1 MDKKWRRQL
10 GTYRRAF
17 LGAVTA
23 LTLSAQIS
31 NAAQDVEFY
40 QAHPVTIIVGTTAGE
55 VYSNYARIISKYLPK
70 HVSGLSN
77 AIVINMPGAGGL
89 TAANHLYN
97 VAPQDGSTIGTFSR
111 AILKQP
117 LLDTSGIKFDVTKF
131 KWIGSPA
138 QEVGVTFSWH
148 TTSIKTIQDVQKESM
163 LVGAIGAGG
172 DSQVI
177 PFVLNSVLRTQFKV
191 VKGYAGSAEYLLAIE
206 RGELQGSAITS
217 WVGGIKSARPQWV
230 NEHKI
235 NVLLQLG
242 QHGRAELQGVPLA
255 IDLATNESDKKL
267 LELMLATQ
275 TVAYPYVAPPNIP
288 INKFQIFRDAFD
300 SMMRDEEFLKTAA
313 EANMEVSP
321 LSGLEIENLIANI
334 YASPSDVVARARE
347 IVSTGRNN
355 P

>member
-1 MDKKWRRQL
+1 M
-10 GTYRRAF
+10 GTFRRAF
-17 LGAVTA
+17 LGAVAA
-23 LTLSAQIS
+23 LTLSAQLS
-31 NAAQDVEFY
+31 HAAQDIEFY
-40 QAHPVTIIVGTTAGE
+40 QAHPVTIIVGAAAGE
-55 VYSNYARIISKYLPK
+55 AYTSYSRMIAKYLPK
-70 HVSGLSN
+70 YVPGLAN
-77 AIVINMPGAGGL
+77 AIVVNMPGAGGL

-97 VAPQDGSTIGTFSR
+97 VAPQDGSTIGVFSR
-111 AILKQP
+111 ATLKQP

-148 TTSIKTIQDVQKESM
+148 TTSFKTLQDIQKESM

-177 PFVLNSVLRTQFKV
+177 PYVLNSVLKTQFKV
-191 VKGYAGSAEYLLAIE
+191 VKGYQGAAEYLLAIE

-217 WVGGIKSARPQWV
+217 WVGVLKGSHQKWIDER
-230 NEHKI
+230 KI

-242 QHGRAELQGVPLA
+242 QFGREELKGVPLA

-288 INKFQIFRDAFD
+288 INRLQIFRDAFN
-300 SMMRDEEFLKTAA
+300 SLVRDDEFLKTAA
-313 EANMEVSP
+313 QANMEVSP
-321 LSGLEIENLIANI
+321 LSGTEIENLIANI
-334 YASPSDVVARARE
+334 YASPSDVVARARD
-347 IVSTGRNN
+347 IVSAGRNN

>member
-1 MDKKWRRQL
+1 MGISWRTIF
-10 GTYRRAF
+10 GVF
-17 LGAVTA
+17 SA
-23 LTLSAQIS
+23 LTMSVQFS
-31 NAAQDVEFY
+31 YAAEDAEFY
-40 QAHPVTIIVGTTAGE
+40 QAHPVTIIVGAAAGE
-55 VYSNYARIISKYLPK
+55 AYTGYSRMIAKYLPK
-70 HVSGLSN
+70 HVSGLLN
-77 AIVINMPGAGGL
+77 AIVLNMPGAGGL

-97 VAPQDGSTIGTFSR
+97 VAPQDGSTIGVFSR

-177 PFVLNSVLRTQFKV
+177 PFVLNSVLKTQFKV
-191 VKGYAGSAEYLLAIE
+191 VKGYQGAAEYLLAIE

-217 WVGGIKSARPQWV
+217 WVGVLKGSHQQWID
-230 NEHKI
+230 ERKI

-242 QHGRAELQGVPLA
+242 QFGREELKGVPLA

-288 INKFQIFRDAFD
+288 INRLQIFRDAFN
-300 SMMRDEEFLKTAA
+300 SLVRDDEFLKTAA
-313 EANMEVSP
+313 QANMEVSP
-321 LSGLEIENLIANI
+321 LSGTEIENLIANI
-334 YASPSDVVARARE
+334 YASPSDVVARARD
-347 IVSTGRNN
+347 IVSAGRNN